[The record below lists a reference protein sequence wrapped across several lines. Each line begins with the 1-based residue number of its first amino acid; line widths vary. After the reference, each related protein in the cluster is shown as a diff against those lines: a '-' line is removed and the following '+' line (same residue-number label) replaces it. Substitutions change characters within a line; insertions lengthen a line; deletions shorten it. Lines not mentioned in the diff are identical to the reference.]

1 MKSKRR
7 EKIFP
12 PFRPTGGCVSLG
24 AAQLYF
30 ETSFRRFRRTR
41 LEGRVSLP
49 RGVSSLEAFVA
60 RQETRKSVPP
70 VPGEGVKCWT
80 RFSGRSTTDCLVE
93 VRQRSIVT

>member
-1 MKSKRR
+1 MKSKGQ

-12 PFRPTGGCVSLG
+12 TFRPTGGCVSLG
-24 AAQLYF
+24 AAQLCF
-30 ETSFRRFRRTR
+30 ETSFRRFGRTR
-41 LEGRVSLP
+41 LEGVSLP

-60 RQETRKSVPP
+60 RQETRKALPR